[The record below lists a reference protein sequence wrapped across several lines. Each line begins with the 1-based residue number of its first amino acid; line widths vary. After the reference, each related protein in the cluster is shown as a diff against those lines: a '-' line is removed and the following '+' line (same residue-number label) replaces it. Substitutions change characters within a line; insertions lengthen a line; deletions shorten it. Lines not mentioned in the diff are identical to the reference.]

1 MVTRLKKLDMKKLYR
16 ITYLSVLTALLPAA
30 LIAGNGE
37 RAGSGGATELL
48 INPWAR
54 SSGYGGFNSSSARGV
69 EALNLNVGGLAFTK
83 KTEVVF
89 SRTNWLKGSDVTIN
103 SFGLSQRVS
112 SDGVLGVSIFSMNFG
127 DINVTTNDRP
137 DGNVG
142 KFSPQLINFAVAYS
156 KEFSNSIHGGVLVR
170 GIQQTIADIKS
181 SGFSIDA
188 GIQYCAGD
196 LDQLKLGI
204 SLRNIGPD
212 MLMQGDGIMST
223 FTDPTLPFSVE
234 GYRKSQAYQ
243 LPSLLNLGLSYDF
256 YVKND
261 HRLTVLG
268 NFTSNAF
275 SEDQLG
281 IAAEYGFKKFLML
294 RAGYNAQPDISNK
307 DLSPT
312 VYTGLS
318 YGATFEVPI
327 NDKGATFGVDYA
339 FSPTHVFDGTH
350 VIGARITL

>member
-1 MVTRLKKLDMKKLYR
+1 MKKLYR
-16 ITYLSVLTALLPAA
+16 LTYLSVLTALLPAA

-37 RAGSGGATELL
+37 RAGTGGATELL

-54 SSGYGGFNSSSARGV
+54 SSGFGGFNSSSARGV
-69 EALNLNVGGLAFTK
+69 EAMNLNVGGVAFTK

-89 SRTNWLKGSDVTIN
+89 TRTNWLKGSDVNIN
-103 SFGLSQRVS
+103 AFGISQRVS
-112 SDGVLGVSIFSMNFG
+112 EDGVLGVSLVSMNFG
-127 DINVTTNDRP
+127 EIDVTTNDRP
-137 DGNVG
+137 EGNVG
-142 KFSPQLINFAVAYS
+142 KFSPQLINFAVSYS

-170 GIQQTIADIKS
+170 GIQQTIADIKA
-181 SGFSIDA
+181 SGFSLDA

-212 MLMQGDGIMST
+212 MMMAGDGIMTT

-261 HRLTVLG
+261 HRITALG

-275 SEDQLG
+275 SNDQIGLG
-281 IAAEYGFKKFLML
+281 VEYGYKKYLMI
-294 RAGYNAQPDISNK
+294 RGGYNAQSDISNK
-307 DLSPT
+307 DLSPS
-312 VYTGLS
+312 VYNGIS
-318 YGATFEVPI
+318 CGATFEVPI
-327 NDKGATFGVDYA
+327 NDKGATFGIDYA
-339 FSPTHVFDGTH
+339 FSPTYVFDGTH
-350 VIGARITL
+350 VFGARITL

>member
-1 MVTRLKKLDMKKLYR
+1 MKRLYR

-37 RAGSGGATELL
+37 RAGTGGATELL

-54 SSGYGGFNSSSARGV
+54 SSGFGGFNSSNARGI
-69 EALNLNVGGLAFTK
+69 EAMNLNVGGLAFTK

-89 SRTNWLKGSDVTIN
+89 TRTNWLKGSDVNIN
-103 SFGLSQRVS
+103 AFGIAQRVS
-112 SDGVLGVSIFSMNFG
+112 EDGILGISLFSMNFG
-127 DINVTTNDRP
+127 EIDVTTNDRP
-137 DGNVG
+137 EGNIG
-142 KFSPQLINFAVAYS
+142 KFSPQLINFAISYS

-204 SLRNIGPD
+204 ALRNIGPD
-212 MLMQGDGIMST
+212 MQMAGDGLMTT
-223 FTDPTLPFSVE
+223 FKDITLPFDVE
-234 GYRKSQAYQ
+234 GFRKSQAYQ

-261 HRLTVLG
+261 HRITALG

-275 SEDQLG
+275 SNDQIGLG
-281 IAAEYGFKKFLML
+281 IEYGYKKYLML
-294 RAGYNAQPDISNK
+294 RGGYNAQSDISNK
-307 DLSPT
+307 DLSPS
-312 VYTGLS
+312 VYTGIS
-318 YGATFEVPI
+318 CGATFEVPI
-327 NDKGATFGVDYA
+327 NDKGATFGIDYA
-339 FSPTHVFDGTH
+339 FSPTYVFDGTH